1 MPPNP
6 QLLTIRQ
13 VSALLSISPRT
24 IQRWVQEGRLAG
36 IRIAKTTRI
45 PASAVDAL
53 LAPIMTT
60 GTTYNGTSLSSITT
74 N

>member
-1 MPPNP
+1 MPSKPH
-6 QLLTIRQ
+6 LLTIRE
-13 VSALLSISPRT
+13 VSTLLSISPRT
-24 IQRWVQEGRLAG
+24 IQRWVQEGRLPG

-60 GTTYNGTSLSSITT
+60 GTTYSGTTLSIITT

>member
-1 MPPNP
+1 MPSNP
-6 QLLTIRQ
+6 HLLTIRE

-24 IQRWVQEGRLAG
+24 IQRWVQEGRLPG

-53 LAPIMTT
+53 LAPIMTS
-60 GTTYNGTSLSSITT
+60 GAAYNGTTLSTITT

>member
-1 MPPNP
+1 MPSNP
-6 QLLTIRQ
+6 QLLNIRE

-24 IQRWVQEGRLAG
+24 IQRWVQEGRLPG

-60 GTTYNGTSLSSITT
+60 STAYNGTTLSAITA